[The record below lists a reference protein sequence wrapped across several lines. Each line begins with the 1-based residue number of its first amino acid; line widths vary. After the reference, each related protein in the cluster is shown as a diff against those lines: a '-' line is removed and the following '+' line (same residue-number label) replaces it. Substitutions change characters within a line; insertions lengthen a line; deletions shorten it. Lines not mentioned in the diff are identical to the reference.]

1 MVIDLIV
8 SDLTAL
14 LLPRRKVQL
23 PESAKGN
30 FERGPRINEKWSWLA
45 TLLDK
50 KKKLPLL
57 PAAAAA
63 KLGQTINLEQILY
76 FSFEEKNCQNL
87 SKF

>member
-1 MVIDLIV
+1 MKSGLGWQRC
-8 SDLTAL
+8 ST
-14 LLPRRKVQL
+14 
-23 PESAKGN
+23 
-30 FERGPRINEKWSWLA
+30 
-45 TLLDK
+45 K

>member
-50 KKKLPLL
+50 KKKV
-57 PAAAAA
+57 A
-63 KLGQTINLEQILY
+63 
-76 FSFEEKNCQNL
+76 SFACSSS
-87 SKF
+87 SKVGPNHKSGTNFIF